1 MKMILM
7 QEKNIENQLYP
18 NEVILWTGKPENG
31 FRITFEDLIKIPFL
45 FIFIGISI
53 LMFKISLSNNS
64 NSGMTIIS
72 FLFISGGISIFINNY
87 IIEQFRRKN
96 HIYFITNQR
105 VIFIKNSV
113 IKSLTLDSIKQI
125 SFEEHP
131 FKYIYGSVIIGE
143 PENIF
148 GSNNEPFNWK
158 YLINYQNG
166 LNFKSN
172 KYSIEFIKDYK
183 KVKLLLENE
192 ILKNRKEI

>member
-1 MKMILM
+1 M
-7 QEKNIENQLYP
+7 
-18 NEVILWTGKPENG
+18 
-31 FRITFEDLIKIPFL
+31 
-45 FIFIGISI
+45 
-53 LMFKISLSNNS
+53 
-64 NSGMTIIS
+64 
-72 FLFISGGISIFINNY
+72 Y
-87 IIEQFRRKN
+87 II
-96 HIYFITNQR
+96 I
-105 VIFIKNSV
+105 IKNSV

-148 GSNNEPFNWK
+148 GSNNEPFIWK